1 VSDESAA
8 AVFSIDILKGTVT
21 NPFISGWFE
30 FPSLWFFLIA
40 PFIGTFGKTFF
51 AIRLFPMILG
61 SACIPA
67 LIWAVRPVL
76 PRQGALVAG
85 LALAMLGIHIHFSR
99 YGLNNMADSFSGI
112 VLLGIL
118 LRYRHRPTFALATA
132 VGLTMGAAV
141 YGYASA
147 RVFPLIVVLYIGAL
161 VVRARHT
168 WRIHMRNLVVIA
180 LTAMVVSGPLLVHY
194 FEQPDQFWSVVQRSS
209 IIVREADGTTNIE
222 RWAADHEQ
230 TVAEVVVR
238 NIAYTMQALF
248 WGPVEG
254 WFGTPRAVLTIP
266 LSAVAL
272 IGVIGMVVRR
282 RDRAVF
288 AVAAWLAVF
297 CVMSAVNWP
306 IAAGQRL
313 VSLLGILAL
322 LVGYGANILADMLRK
337 YVNQRA
343 IALVVFALVSIGG
356 VMSLDHYFNT
366 FVKREAGRGDPHLYR
381 AGIVALVA
389 QQLPAHTWIDVYRSD
404 VFNYESTPVLQFAL
418 MRIDANIIEEPAPD
432 QLFAPIIIY
441 PIEAA
446 SRVIRMDNYVEYR
459 VRTPEGNPTLIFAV
473 RDDAP
478 WAAEIIQ
485 NVIEKNE

>member
-1 VSDESAA
+1 
-8 AVFSIDILKGTVT
+8 
-21 NPFISGWFE
+21 
-30 FPSLWFFLIA
+30 
-40 PFIGTFGKTFF
+40 
-51 AIRLFPMILG
+51 
-61 SACIPA
+61 
-67 LIWAVRPVL
+67 
-76 PRQGALVAG
+76 
-85 LALAMLGIHIHFSR
+85 
-99 YGLNNMADSFSGI
+99 
-112 VLLGIL
+112 
-118 LRYRHRPTFALATA
+118 
-132 VGLTMGAAV
+132 
-141 YGYASA
+141 
-147 RVFPLIVVLYIGAL
+147 
-161 VVRARHT
+161 
-168 WRIHMRNLVVIA
+168 
-180 LTAMVVSGPLLVHY
+180 
-194 FEQPDQFWSVVQRSS
+194 
-209 IIVREADGTTNIE
+209 
-222 RWAADHEQ
+222 
-230 TVAEVVVR
+230 
-238 NIAYTMQALF
+238 
-248 WGPVEG
+248 
-254 WFGTPRAVLTIP
+254 
-266 LSAVAL
+266 
-272 IGVIGMVVRR
+272 MVVRR
-282 RDRAVF
+282 QDSAVF
-288 AVAAWLAVF
+288 AVVAWLAVF

-459 VRTPEGNPTLIFAV
+459 VRTPEGDPTLIFAV